1 MVARGTNVTED
12 KQKNTTPPPPDPPTS
27 PLGMG
32 LETPS
37 RPDPHGVFTLAWSG
51 TGTGTGTG
59 IMHNLSH
66 CTWTGKNGLYGFN
79 KNLSDCTWT
88 GTGKNTSIH
97 HQEHFQDLKN
107 GYQTHSSGPENV
119 PSVLPCPCSGTV
131 WKVLIKT
138 IKPILPGPGPG
149 SGPSQCEYT
158 INLPPGP
165 GPGDP
170 LPTRPPTPPPGYGSG
185 DPPPSQTPQPPPWL
199 WVWRHPTVNR
209 MTDTCKNI
217 TFTNFVC
224 RR

>member
-1 MVARGTNVTED
+1 MPSHFSRFS
-12 KQKNTTPPPPDPPTS
+12 S
-27 PLGMG
+27 PSGVSQWNM
-32 LETPS
+32 S
-37 RPDPHGVFTLAWSG
+37 HVINFHGVFTLAWSGTG

-119 PSVLPCPCSGTV
+119 PSVLPCLCSGAA

-138 IKPILPGPGPG
+138 IQPILPGRGPCPGPG
-149 SGPSQCEYT
+149 SGPSQCEYA
-158 INLPPGP
+158 
-165 GPGDP
+165 
-170 LPTRPPTPPPGYGSG
+170 
-185 DPPPSQTPQPPPWL
+185 
-199 WVWRHPTVNR
+199 
-209 MTDTCKNI
+209 I
-217 TFTNFVC
+217 TLQIILFNFSSTNVEFMWALVTSWSKFS
-224 RR
+224 